1 MRIRLIGHSG
11 FYVELEEMNLL
22 FDYYRGELPAPDTD
36 KPLFVFVSHA
46 HPDHF
51 QKSIFSLA
59 ERADNVVYF
68 LSDDIRRS
76 ALPLWVQGNVKLL
89 APETET
95 ELCRLVRDAES
106 GEPRQETFLKV
117 NTYRSTDEGVAFLV
131 DTAEARIYHAGDLN
145 DWHWE
150 ENTAAENN
158 AQRTLYLE
166 ELREIR
172 AEVERSKRIPDIAF
186 VPVDSRLGADYWRGA
201 DAYMREVG
209 ARYLVP
215 MHLYGD
221 ASVIQKLRE
230 REVSR
235 PYRDRI
241 LGTGREGEVFSL

>member
-11 FYVELEEMNLL
+11 FYVELKEMNLL
-22 FDYYRGELPAPDTD
+22 FDYYRGELPEPDPD

-51 QKSIFSLA
+51 QKSIFSFA

-76 ALPLWVQGNVKLL
+76 ELPLWVQDSVRLL

-95 ELCRLVRDAES
+95 ELCRLVRDTES
-106 GEPRQETFLKV
+106 GEAKQETFLKV
-117 NTYRSTDEGVAFLV
+117 NTYRSTDEGVAFLI

-158 AQRTLYLE
+158 AQRTQYLE
-166 ELREIR
+166 ELREMR
-172 AEVERSKRIPDIAF
+172 AEVERSGRIPDVAF
-186 VPVDSRLGADYWRGA
+186 VPVDSRLGGEYWRGA

-209 ARYLVP
+209 ARYLIP
-215 MHLYGD
+215 MHLFGD
-221 ASVIQKLRE
+221 VSVIQKLRA
-230 REVSR
+230 RETSR

-241 LGTGREGEVFSL
+241 LGTGREGEVFTL